1 MGVLQLWGRR
11 ATGEGH
17 TECLCEHGFST
28 CQKCHFIP
36 QDFIW
41 CERWLKKK
49 CIPTEF
55 IWQRDTAGLQK
66 FIYCSHAA
74 YCSLFIDGERDGA
87 TGEGFAPWSPPEGVS
102 PPRTAHVLRSA
113 PAAGASIASIKP
125 TVQWAEFCAEQQGW
139 LCCPGGSLGSLFAFS
154 PHNATLERPHRNSPW
169 RNHCSYR
176 SPASAS

>member
-1 MGVLQLWGRR
+1 MFCSFGDDERQEKDTLSASVSTASAPARSVTLFLKTLFGVKDGSRKNVSLLSLFGRGTPGGYR
-11 ATGEGH
+11 S
-17 TECLCEHGFST
+17 LF
-28 CQKCHFIP
+28 
-36 QDFIW
+36 
-41 CERWLKKK
+41 
-49 CIPTEF
+49 
-55 IWQRDTAGLQK
+55 TALMLH
-66 FIYCSHAA
+66 I
-74 YCSLFIDGERDGA
+74 CSLFIDWERDGA

-139 LCCPGGSLGSLFAFS
+139 LCCPGGSLGSPFAFS